1 MPKILNL
8 TIEEKAERY
17 SKLRKGAVH
26 LTIEERAVKWDEY
39 VKIRSGYNMGYASR
53 NKEKSV
59 QISKDHYEAN
69 KTHYNNRRCID
80 AKENRGIYTQY
91 QRDRRQK
98 IRDLKMAGSTENTD
112 KID

>member
-26 LTIEERAVKWDEY
+26 LTIEERADKWDELRR
-39 VKIRSGYNMGYASR
+39 KDILKCLDYASR
-53 NKEKSV
+53 NKEKLSV
-59 QISKDHYEAN
+59 YSNEHYVKNKLQYDAN
-69 KTHYNNRRCID
+69 RMKKYYD
-80 AKENRGIYTQY
+80 AKNPTEL
-91 QRDRRQK
+91 QK
-98 IRDLKMAGSTENTD
+98 SN